1 MKKLFVAIFSFL
13 AISSFAQDNKYWTQ
27 FAAKSFEAGS
37 GTYEDPYI
45 IKTPEQLAKLSAD
58 LVANDINYED
68 TYFRLGADIDLK
80 DHIWFAIGNEFE
92 DGGTV
97 IQRRFAGIF
106 DGNGHKI
113 KNVNGDYGLFGLTSA
128 LTEIRNIVIES
139 GEFSGNNKVGSIVG
153 SNQGLVENCV
163 NYASV
168 SAAVSYPG
176 GIVGAN
182 MRGEDGSL
190 SGVVR
195 NCYNY
200 GKVSSRE
207 DFNNG
212 MGSAGIAGSNTSIIE
227 FCVNYGPVT
236 SKTSQAAGIVASLD
250 GGYVMNSCNFG
261 NIESKEQ
268 GAGCVS
274 ALLSRTIDTYLYAV
288 YNAGKVTSNSD
299 DNGVIAGSVV
309 CVYMPMGGGFDSSIR
324 NVYNDSDVCPDLKVI
339 RDAAFGNV
347 DKATCVDK
355 TTAEMKSQD
364 FAAILNEAGETGLW
378 TINENVNNGYP
389 SFGDPATVSIDKVVE
404 ELNNIGVYGSDGYVK
419 VTGAEN
425 GIVTVYDLSGCVVA
439 KGSAAEISSINF
451 DGGIYIVNVNVD
463 GKFKSTKVAL

>member
-1 MKKLFVAIFSFL
+1 MRKLFVAIFAFL
-13 AISSFAQDNKYWTQ
+13 AINSFAQDNKYWTQ
-27 FAAKSFEAGS
+27 FAAESFESGS

-45 IKTPEQLAKLSAD
+45 IKTAEQLAKLSAD

-68 TYFRLGADIDLK
+68 TYFRLDADIDLK
-80 DHIWFAIGNEFE
+80 DHIWFAIGNEFV
-92 DGGTV
+92 DGSNV
-97 IQRRFAGIF
+97 IKRRFAGVF
-106 DGNGHKI
+106 DGNNHKI
-113 KNVNGDYGLFGLTSA
+113 LNINGDYGLFGYTSA
-128 LTEIRNIVIES
+128 LTEIRNVVIAS
-139 GEFSGNNKVGSIVG
+139 GELTGNNMVGSVVG
-153 SNQGLVENCV
+153 SNLGLVENCV
-163 NYASV
+163 NYANV

-176 GIVGAN
+176 GIVGGN

-200 GKVSSRE
+200 GSVSSRE
-207 DFNNG
+207 DYNNG
-212 MGSAGIAGSNTSIIE
+212 MGSAGIAGSNTSVIE
-227 FCVNYGPVT
+227 FCANYGPVT
-236 SKTSQAAGIVASLD
+236 SKTSQAAGIVATLD
-250 GGYVMNSCNFG
+250 GGFVMNCYNMGSV
-261 NIESKEQ
+261 ESKEQ

-274 ALLSRTIDTYLYAV
+274 ALLARTTDTYLYAV

-299 DNGVIAGSVV
+299 DNGSMAGSVV
-309 CVYMPMGGGFDSSIR
+309 CVYMPMGGSFDSSIR
-324 NVYNDSDVCPDLKVI
+324 NVYNDSDVCSDLKVI

-347 DKATCVDK
+347 DKATCLDK
-355 TTAEMKSQD
+355 TTAEMKSAD
-364 FAAILNEAGETGLW
+364 FVAILNEAGETDLW
-378 TINENVNNGYP
+378 TINENFNDGYP
-389 SFGDPATVSIDKVVE
+389 SFGEPIYVGIDDVAE
-404 ELNNIGVYGSDGYVK
+404 DLNYVGIYGTEGFIK